1 MIDFDFHTKCYSCGA
16 CQAVCCTNAITMSDN
31 CLPTVGTSCV
41 NCGLCERVCPHINA
55 EKYSKQ
61 ICGKGFVARNKNTDI
76 RKDSSSGGVFK
87 LLADEV
93 VRRGWS
99 VCGCIYDADMMPKH
113 IISKTDADI
122 RKMMGSKY
130 VKSDMSEALLRM
142 KELLKSGE
150 GILFS
155 GTPCQIAAVRNMFP
169 NELYIIYVG
178 VVCHGSI
185 ERDIWKAYLQE
196 EQKRGIIKSVTMR
209 DKSHGWL
216 NYGLKF
222 IFEDGSVHTT
232 YRITNGYFL
241 RAFTDGLLERDRC
254 LDCEY
259 KGDQIKADILLG
271 DAWGM
276 ETECLG
282 LNDQWG
288 LSGVICMTNKGKA
301 LFESVKD
308 DMDFVCVD
316 LESLTS
322 NNQRIISPAKA
333 DKRYKRFRKQFES
346 NPEKIQE
353 LCERYE
359 KQTVLNRVKAKL
371 RSIT

>member
-16 CQAVCCTNAITMSDN
+16 CQAVCGTNAITMSEN
-31 CLPTVGTSCV
+31 CLPTVGASCV
-41 NCGLCERVCPHINA
+41 NCGLCERVCPHLNA
-55 EKYSKQ
+55 EKYSKH
-61 ICGKGFVARNKNTDI
+61 IDGNGFVARNKNTVI

-87 LLADEV
+87 LLADEA

-99 VCGCIYDADMMPKH
+99 VCGCAYDDDMMPKH
-113 IISKTDADI
+113 IISKDDTDI
-122 RKMMGSKY
+122 RRMMGSKY
-130 VKSDMSEALLRM
+130 VKSDMSEALPRM

-150 GILFS
+150 GILFC

-169 NELYIIYVG
+169 NELNIICIG

-185 ERDIWKAYLQE
+185 ERDIWHAYLQE
-196 EQKRGIIKSVTMR
+196 EQKHGNIKSITMR
-209 DKSHGWL
+209 DKSNGWL

-222 IFEDGSVHTT
+222 IFEDGTEHTT
-232 YRITNGYFL
+232 YRKTDGYFL
-241 RAFTDGLLERDRC
+241 RAFTDGLLERERC
-254 LDCEY
+254 LDCEF

-276 ETECLG
+276 EAECPDLS
-282 LNDQWG
+282 DQWG
-288 LSGVICMTNKGKA
+288 LSGVICMTDKGNA
-301 LFESVKD
+301 LFESAKS
-308 DMDFVCVD
+308 DMDFISVD
-316 LESLTS
+316 LESLTAK
-322 NNQRIISPAKA
+322 NQRIVSPAKE
-333 DKRYKRFRKQFES
+333 DKRYKRFREQFES

-359 KQTVLNRVKAKL
+359 KQTAINRIKAKL